1 MFRLIRR
8 LIGFIILAAIVFMAL
23 ALWQGGSPFRWFG
36 KKSEQA
42 AEVVKNKSE
51 EAAEKADEIKK
62 KTDEFKST
70 TKKVGDGVK
79 KTEEK
84 IKEISGSK
92 SDKE

>member
-1 MFRLIRR
+1 MRRILGLI
-8 LIGFIILAAIVFMAL
+8 IIAALVFLAL

-42 AEVVKNKSE
+42 AEVIKKKSE
-51 EAAEKADEIKK
+51 QAAEKADEIKK
-62 KTDEFKST
+62 KTSDIKST
-70 TKKVGDGVK
+70 TKKVREGVK

-84 IKEISGSK
+84 IREISGSK

>member
-1 MFRLIRR
+1 MRRILGLI
-8 LIGFIILAAIVFMAL
+8 IIAALVFLAL

-42 AEVVKNKSE
+42 AEVIKKKSE
-51 EAAEKADEIKK
+51 QAAEKADEIKK
-62 KTDEFKST
+62 KTSDIKST
-70 TKKVGDGVK
+70 SKEVREGVK

-84 IKEISGSK
+84 IREISGSK